1 MKGCALAWAACAAVL
16 AFAGC
21 ASAKGGSGPS
31 TPAGGTAAEGSAAA
45 AGPAKSSGTVLLEGF
60 EGAVS
65 WMAVGKNWGDG
76 DTSKAVV
83 QSGAWASEGSKSL
96 ELSFNPMVKD
106 KGATCFTE
114 MMDITDFSP
123 YEALLLDVNN
133 PAGSPM
139 QVAVAVTTG
148 EGWAWFESNVLD
160 LPAGETKD
168 LRVDL
173 YTGSLKTASTNWEFK
188 TDLLDSDDVR
198 RVALKFFGP
207 EGLSGSVFV
216 DNIRLVK

>member
-1 MKGCALAWAACAAVL
+1 MKGTALAWAACAAVM

-21 ASAKGGSGPS
+21 ATAKGGSGTADS
-31 TPAGGTAAEGSAAA
+31 AGAPAKEASVK
-45 AGPAKSSGTVLLEGF
+45 AGASPKSSGIVLLEGF
-60 EGAVS
+60 EGAAS

-76 DTSKAVV
+76 DTSKAVA
-83 QSGAWASEGSKSL
+83 QSAAWASEGSKSL

-123 YEALLLDVNN
+123 YEAILLDVNN
-133 PAGSPM
+133 PASSPM

-148 EGWAWFESNVLD
+148 EGWAWFESNVID
-160 LPAGETKD
+160 LPSGESKD